1 MNTMNPKWIIESRDD
16 QGKLLLTGPQPET
29 IFGLQA
35 IQGMSDWHMSRVI
48 FQNCPDA
55 TLDGG
60 NIPNWPK
67 LINPNWKARR
77 KTW

>member
-1 MNTMNPKWIIESRDD
+1 MQLYIIEARDESGQLKFD
-16 QGKLLLTGPQPET
+16 CQRPDEF
-29 IFGLQA
+29 FGLQS
-35 IQGMSDWHMSRVI
+35 IHGMSDDEMARPI
-48 FQNCPDA
+48 FRQIPDA

-67 LINPNWKARR
+67 LINPHWTARV